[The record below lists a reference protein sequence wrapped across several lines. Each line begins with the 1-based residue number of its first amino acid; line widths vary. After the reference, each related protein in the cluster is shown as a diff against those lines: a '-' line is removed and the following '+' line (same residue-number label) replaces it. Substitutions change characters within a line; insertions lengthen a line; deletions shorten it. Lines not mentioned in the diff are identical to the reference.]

1 MSTYLRAVVYTL
13 KPIASH
19 VSKHQRSSSRCRS
32 NLSPS
37 LRPTNDSPTSELLLL
52 TKLWQQFS
60 PVFPGE
66 RNEPHFR
73 GDAVSRRQRVGRGS
87 GKKQKEM
94 VRALSSE
101 PMARIL
107 APSHFSQQPGI
118 SWTSNGGSWR
128 RSRLIIRLI
137 TAEEIP
143 VVKGDD
149 CTHRLAVTTAEYYA
163 GSKDL
168 WYILKAWWNKL
179 DCKFAN
185 RFEWKYFRASLHPR
199 SNRN

>member
-1 MSTYLRAVVYTL
+1 MSLQFVT
-13 KPIASH
+13 
-19 VSKHQRSSSRCRS
+19 VS
-32 NLSPS
+32 
-37 LRPTNDSPTSELLLL
+37 PTNERFSNERTPSRDETVTAVLP
-52 TKLWQQFS
+52 QFFQGN
-60 PVFPGE
+60 VMNRIFAATRCHGVKEWVGGAE
-66 RNEPHFR
+66 R
-73 GDAVSRRQRVGRGS
+73 SRKKWS
-87 GKKQKEM
+87 GL
-94 VRALSSE
+94 LSSE

-149 CTHRLAVTTAEYYA
+149 CTHGLVVTTGEYYA

-179 DCKFAN
+179 NCKFAN
-185 RFEWKYFRASLHPR
+185 GFG
-199 SNRN
+199 

>member
-1 MSTYLRAVVYTL
+1 MSLQFVTVSPNQRTILQRAN
-13 KPIASH
+13 SF
-19 VSKHQRSSSRCRS
+19 SWRNCDSSS
-32 NLSPS
+32 P
-37 LRPTNDSPTSELLLL
+37 
-52 TKLWQQFS
+52 

-73 GDAVSRRQRVGRGS
+73 GDAVSRRERVGWGS
-87 GKKQKEM
+87 GKKQEEM

-149 CTHRLAVTTAEYYA
+149 CTHGLAVTTAEYYA
-163 GSKDL
+163 DSKDL
-168 WYILKAWWNKL
+168 WYILKAWWNRL
-179 DCKFAN
+179 NCKFAN
-185 RFEWKYFRASLHPR
+185 RFGWKYFRASLHPR
-199 SNRN
+199 CDRN